1 MRVAKINKGV
11 SKIAFRVYINWET
24 ENMEFF

>member
-1 MRVAKINKGV
+1 MRVAKIDKGV
-11 SKIAFRVYINWET
+11 SKIAFRVYINWKT